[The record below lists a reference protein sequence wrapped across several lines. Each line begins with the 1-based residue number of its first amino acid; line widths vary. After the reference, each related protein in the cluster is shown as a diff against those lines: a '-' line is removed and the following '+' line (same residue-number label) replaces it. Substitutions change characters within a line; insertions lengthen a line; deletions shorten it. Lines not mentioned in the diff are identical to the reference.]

1 MREAARTTAACFS
14 PTCLLEEL
22 IYVQCTW
29 ENVFSSREV
38 DWKRGSS
45 AIACYYSMSS
55 LPKDLRGRVNL
66 NPDTDSAMLYSA
78 KSTIWPKNKDLDL
91 GKSSFRK
98 GYRGVLFWRSGVL
111 DIQVPI
117 KFRPT
122 PTSPVLN
129 GTMEVGLSVDG
140 DLGASKL
147 VEGVFTSR
155 SEVSELDSGALV
167 SLVKSSIKGRL
178 NTMLEGLEESNLRDP
193 GARGTANKQ
202 AEEHISSLLGD
213 TGIVVS
219 GLNIRWSKTGGE
231 KLGQM
236 KATLDRRK
244 DVIGTKLEEKAIERM
259 RSSKNMEHLEKHRA
273 ETIASEFL
281 EEDRAR
287 RDTAKLRRKAEV
299 EEAEQEM
306 DLRRRVHEGRSNL
319 AETEFQEKVDEL
331 KHRGEMSRKM
341 DDLDLTRARIDT
353 EISRKQAESDIAS
366 DSKDRD
372 VDRIVRAALSMKEV
386 EISEE
391 AIVDLLKPEGEGGR
405 SYDFSEVINP
415 DIHEDL
421 EQGLYTAGEID
432 GFISELERMTNS
444 PGNSKE
450 KLSDIWAGLGVFH
463 RHRGNKGG
471 SMDDAIARS
480 LKFNENNTIAMKC
493 RMDYLW
499 NRHPQ
504 QFLPGKLERFGDELM
519 EIESLLGGLLAQ
531 DGVSDSDRSEMMERH
546 RKCLKALSR
555 DEENGGV
562 WKDKME
568 ANYGLEI

>member
-1 MREAARTTAACFS
+1 M
-14 PTCLLEEL
+14 
-22 IYVQCTW
+22 
-29 ENVFSSREV
+29 FSSREV

-45 AIACYYSMSS
+45 AIACYYSMSI
-55 LPKDLRGRVNL
+55 LPKDLRGKVNL

-98 GYRGVLFWRSGVL
+98 GYKGILFWRNGVL

-122 PTSPVLN
+122 STSPVLN

-155 SEVSELDSGALV
+155 SEVSELDSGTLV

-193 GARGTANKQ
+193 KSREAANEQ
-202 AEEHISSLLGD
+202 AEQHLSALLEE

-219 GLNIRWSKTGGE
+219 GLNMRWSKTGGE

-236 KATLDRRK
+236 KKTLDRRK
-244 DVIGTKLEEKAIERM
+244 DVMGTKLEEQAIERM
-259 RSSKNMEHLEKHRA
+259 RGSKNIEQLEKHRA

-281 EEDRAR
+281 EEDRTR

-306 DLRRRVHEGRSNL
+306 ELRKRIHESRSKL
-319 AETEFQEKVDEL
+319 AETESQEKVDDL
-331 KHRGEMSRKM
+331 KHLGEMSRKM
-341 DDLDLTRARIDT
+341 DNLDLSKVRIDT
-353 EISRKQAESDIAS
+353 EISRKQAESDIES

-386 EISEE
+386 EISEG
-391 AIVDLLKPEGEGGR
+391 AIIDLLKPEGEEGR

-432 GFISELERMTNS
+432 GFISELERMTKS

-471 SMDDAIARS
+471 SMDEAISRS
-480 LKFNENNTIAMKC
+480 LQFNEDNTIAMKC

-504 QFLPGKLERFGDELM
+504 QFLPGKLERFGDQLM
-519 EIESLLGGLLAQ
+519 EIESLLEGLLGQEGASE
-531 DGVSDSDRSEMMERH
+531 SDKSDMMERH

-555 DEENGGV
+555 DKENGDT

-568 ANYGLEI
+568 AKYGLEI

>member
-1 MREAARTTAACFS
+1 M
-14 PTCLLEEL
+14 
-22 IYVQCTW
+22 
-29 ENVFSSREV
+29 FSSREV

-98 GYRGVLFWRSGVL
+98 EYRGVLFWRNGVL
-111 DIQVPI
+111 EIQVPV
-117 KFRPT
+117 KYRPN
-122 PTSPVLN
+122 PTSSVLR
-129 GTMEVGLSVDG
+129 GTMDVGLSVDG

-155 SEVSELDSGALV
+155 SDISELDSGTLA
-167 SLVKSSIKGRL
+167 SLVKSTIKGKL

-193 GARGTANKQ
+193 GSREAANKQ
-202 AEEHISSLLGD
+202 AEGQLSALLAE

-219 GLNIRWSKTGGE
+219 GLTMRWSKTGGE

-244 DVIGTKLEEKAIERM
+244 DVIGAKLEEQAIDRM
-259 RSSKNMEHLEKHRA
+259 RSSKNMEQLEKHRA

-306 DLRRRVHEGRSNL
+306 DIRRKIHEGRSKL
-319 AETEFQEKVDEL
+319 AETEFQEKVDDL
-331 KHRGEMSRKM
+331 KHRGDMSRKM
-341 DDLDLTRARIDT
+341 DELDLTRARIDT
-353 EISRKQAESDIAS
+353 EISRKQAESDIES

-405 SYDFSEVINP
+405 SYDFNDVINP

-432 GFISELERMTNS
+432 GFISELERMTKN

-450 KLSDIWAGLGVFH
+450 RLSDIWAGLGVFH

-471 SMDDAIARS
+471 SMDEAISRS
-480 LKFNENNTIAMKC
+480 LQFNDSNTIAMKC

-504 QFLPGKLERFGDELM
+504 QFLPGKLERFGDQLM
-519 EIESLLGGLLAQ
+519 EIESLLEGLLEKE
-531 DGVSDSDRSEMMERH
+531 GVSEPDKSDMTERH

-568 ANYGLEI
+568 SKYGLEI

>member
-1 MREAARTTAACFS
+1 M
-14 PTCLLEEL
+14 
-22 IYVQCTW
+22 
-29 ENVFSSREV
+29 FSSREV
-38 DWKRGSS
+38 DWKRGTS

-55 LPKDLRGRVNL
+55 LPKDLKGRVNL

-78 KSTIWPKNKDLDL
+78 KPTIWPKNKDLDL

-98 GYRGVLFWRSGVL
+98 EYRGVLFWRKGTL
-111 DIQVPI
+111 DIQVPV
-117 KFRPT
+117 KYRPN
-122 PTSPVLN
+122 PTSSVLS
-129 GTMEVGLSVDG
+129 GTMDVGLSVDG

-155 SEVSELDSGALV
+155 SDVSELDSGTLV
-167 SLVKSSIKGRL
+167 SLVKSTIKGKL

-193 GARGTANKQ
+193 GARGAANEQ
-202 AEEHISSLLGD
+202 AEQHLSALLGE

-219 GLNIRWSKTGGE
+219 GLTMRWSKTGGE

-244 DVIGTKLEEKAIERM
+244 DVIGTKLEEQAIERM
-259 RSSKNMEHLEKHRA
+259 RSSKNMEQLEKHRA

-287 RDTAKLRRKAEV
+287 RDTAKLRRAAEV

-306 DLRRRVHEGRSNL
+306 DIRRRIHEGRSKL
-319 AETEFQEKVDEL
+319 AETEFQEKVDDL
-331 KHRGEMSRKM
+331 KHRGEMSRKV
-341 DDLDLTRARIDT
+341 DELDLTRARIDT
-353 EISRKQAESDIAS
+353 EISRKQAESDIDS
-366 DSKDRD
+366 NSKDRD
-372 VDRIVRAALSMKEV
+372 VDRIVRAALSLKEV

-391 AIVDLLKPEGEGGR
+391 VIVDLLKPEGEGGR
-405 SYDFSEVINP
+405 SYDFNDVINA
-415 DIHEDL
+415 DIHDDL

-432 GFISELERMTNS
+432 GFISELERMTNN

-450 KLSDIWAGLGVFH
+450 RLSDIWAGLGVFH

-471 SMDDAIARS
+471 SMDDAISRS
-480 LKFNENNTIAMKC
+480 LKFNDSNAIAMKC

-504 QFLPGKLERFGDELM
+504 QFLPGKLERFGDQLM
-519 EIESLLGGLLAQ
+519 EIESLLEGLLSKE
-531 DGVSDSDRSEMMERH
+531 GVSESDMSDLSERH

-555 DEENGGV
+555 DEEDGDV
-562 WKDKME
+562 WKGKME
-568 ANYGLEI
+568 AKYALEI

>member
-1 MREAARTTAACFS
+1 M
-14 PTCLLEEL
+14 
-22 IYVQCTW
+22 
-29 ENVFSSREV
+29 FSSREV

-66 NPDTDSAMLYSA
+66 NPDTDSVMLYSA
-78 KSTIWPKNKDLDL
+78 KPTIWPKNKDLDL

-98 GYRGVLFWRSGVL
+98 EYRGVLFWRNGVL
-111 DIQVPI
+111 DIQVPV
-117 KFRPT
+117 KYRPN
-122 PTSPVLN
+122 PTSPVLS
-129 GTMEVGLSVDG
+129 GTMDVGLSVDG

-155 SEVSELDSGALV
+155 SDTSELDSGTLA
-167 SLVKSSIKGRL
+167 SLVKSTIKGKL

-193 GARGTANKQ
+193 GARSAANKQ
-202 AEEHISSLLGD
+202 AEEQLSDLLAE

-219 GLNIRWSKTGGE
+219 GLTMRWSKTGGE

-244 DVIGTKLEEKAIERM
+244 DVIGTKLEEQAIERM
-259 RSSKNMEHLEKHRA
+259 RSSKNMEQLEKHRA

-287 RDTAKLRRKAEV
+287 RDTAKLRREAEV
-299 EEAEQEM
+299 EEAEQDMEI
-306 DLRRRVHEGRSNL
+306 RRKIHEGRSKL
-319 AETEFQEKVDEL
+319 AETEFQEKVDDV
-331 KHRGEMSRKM
+331 KHRGDMSRKM
-341 DDLDLTRARIDT
+341 DELDLTRARIDT
-353 EISRKQAESDIAS
+353 EITRKQAESNIES

-405 SYDFSEVINP
+405 SYDFNDVINS
-415 DIHEDL
+415 DINEDL

-432 GFISELERMTNS
+432 GFISELERMTKN

-450 KLSDIWAGLGVFH
+450 RLSDIWAGLGVFH

-471 SMDDAIARS
+471 SMDDAISRS
-480 LKFNENNTIAMKC
+480 LQFNDSNTIAMKC

-504 QFLPGKLERFGDELM
+504 QFLPGKLERFGDQLM
-519 EIESLLGGLLAQ
+519 EIESLLEGLLDQ
-531 DGVSDSDRSEMMERH
+531 EGVSEADKSDLTERH

-555 DEENGGV
+555 DEENGEA
-562 WKDKME
+562 WKGKME
-568 ANYGLEI
+568 SKYGLEI

>member
-1 MREAARTTAACFS
+1 M
-14 PTCLLEEL
+14 
-22 IYVQCTW
+22 
-29 ENVFSSREV
+29 FSSREV

-66 NPDTDSAMLYSA
+66 NPDTDSVMLYSA
-78 KSTIWPKNKDLDL
+78 KPTIWPKNKDLDL

-98 GYRGVLFWRSGVL
+98 EYRGVLFWRNGVL
-111 DIQVPI
+111 DIQVPV
-117 KFRPT
+117 KYRPN
-122 PTSPVLN
+122 PTSSVIS
-129 GTMEVGLSVDG
+129 GTMDVGLSVDG

-155 SEVSELDSGALV
+155 SNISELDSGTLV
-167 SLVKSSIKGRL
+167 SLVKSTIKGKL

-193 GARGTANKQ
+193 GARSAANKR
-202 AEEHISSLLGD
+202 AEGQLSALLAE

-219 GLNIRWSKTGGE
+219 GLTMRWSKTGGE

-244 DVIGTKLEEKAIERM
+244 DVIGTKLEEQAIDRM
-259 RSSKNMEHLEKHRA
+259 RSSKNMEQLEKHRA

-287 RDTAKLRRKAEV
+287 RDTAKLRREAEV
-299 EEAEQEM
+299 EEAEQDMEI
-306 DLRRRVHEGRSNL
+306 RRKIHEGRSKL
-319 AETEFQEKVDEL
+319 AETEFQEKVDDV
-331 KHRGEMSRKM
+331 KHRGDMSRKM
-341 DDLDLTRARIDT
+341 DELDLTRARIDT
-353 EISRKQAESDIAS
+353 EITRKQAESNIES
-366 DSKDRD
+366 DSRDRD

-405 SYDFSEVINP
+405 SYDFNDVINP

-432 GFISELERMTNS
+432 GFISELERMTKN

-450 KLSDIWAGLGVFH
+450 RLSDIWAGLGVFH

-471 SMDDAIARS
+471 SMDDAISRS
-480 LKFNENNTIAMKC
+480 LQFNDSNTIAMKC

-504 QFLPGKLERFGDELM
+504 QFLPGKLGRFGDQLA
-519 EIESLLGGLLAQ
+519 EIESLLEGLLDQ
-531 DGVSDSDRSEMMERH
+531 EGVSESDKSDLTERH

-555 DEENGGV
+555 DEESGDI
-562 WKDKME
+562 WKGKME
-568 ANYGLEI
+568 SKYGLEI

>member
-1 MREAARTTAACFS
+1 M
-14 PTCLLEEL
+14 
-22 IYVQCTW
+22 
-29 ENVFSSREV
+29 FSSREV

-78 KSTIWPKNKDLDL
+78 KPNIWPKNKDLDL

-98 GYRGVLFWRSGVL
+98 EYRGVLFWRNGVL
-111 DIQVPI
+111 DIQVPV
-117 KFRPT
+117 KYRPN
-122 PTSPVLN
+122 PTSSVLR
-129 GTMEVGLSVDG
+129 GTMDVGLSVDG

-155 SEVSELDSGALV
+155 SDISELDSGTLV
-167 SLVKSSIKGRL
+167 SLVKSTIKGKL

-193 GARGTANKQ
+193 GAREAANKQ
-202 AEEHISSLLGD
+202 AEGQLSALLAE

-219 GLNIRWSKTGGE
+219 GLTMRWSKTGGE

-244 DVIGTKLEEKAIERM
+244 DVIGTKLEEQAIERM
-259 RSSKNMEHLEKHRA
+259 RSSNNMEQLEKHRA

-287 RDTAKLRRKAEV
+287 RDTAKLRREAEV

-306 DLRRRVHEGRSNL
+306 EIRRKIHEGRSKL
-319 AETEFQEKVDEL
+319 AETEFQEKVDDL
-331 KHRGEMSRKM
+331 KHRGDMSRKM
-341 DDLDLTRARIDT
+341 DELDLTRARIDT
-353 EISRKQAESDIAS
+353 EISRKQAESDIES

-391 AIVDLLKPEGEGGR
+391 AIVDLLKPEGDGGR
-405 SYDFSEVINP
+405 SYDFNDVINP

-432 GFISELERMTNS
+432 GFISELERMTKN

-450 KLSDIWAGLGVFH
+450 RLSDIWAGLGVFH

-471 SMDDAIARS
+471 SMDDAISRS
-480 LKFNENNTIAMKC
+480 LQLNDSNTIAMKC

-504 QFLPGKLERFGDELM
+504 QFLPGKLERFGDQLM
-519 EIESLLGGLLAQ
+519 EIEALLEGLLDQ
-531 DGVSDSDRSEMMERH
+531 EGVSESDKSDLTERH

-555 DEENGGV
+555 DEENGGA
-562 WKDKME
+562 WKGKME
-568 ANYGLEI
+568 SKYGLEI

>member
-1 MREAARTTAACFS
+1 M
-14 PTCLLEEL
+14 
-22 IYVQCTW
+22 
-29 ENVFSSREV
+29 FSSREV

-45 AIACYYSMSS
+45 AIACYYSMSI
-55 LPKDLRGRVNL
+55 LPKDLRGKVNL

-98 GYRGVLFWRSGVL
+98 GYKGILFWRNGVL

-122 PTSPVLN
+122 STSPVLN

-155 SEVSELDSGALV
+155 SEVSELDSGTLV

-193 GARGTANKQ
+193 KARGAANEQ
-202 AEEHISSLLGD
+202 AEQHLSALLEE

-219 GLNIRWSKTGGE
+219 GLNMRWSKTGGE

-236 KATLDRRK
+236 KKTLDRRK
-244 DVIGTKLEEKAIERM
+244 DVMGTKLEEQAIERM
-259 RSSKNMEHLEKHRA
+259 RGSKNMEQLEKHRA

-281 EEDRAR
+281 EEDRTR

-306 DLRRRVHEGRSNL
+306 ELRKRIHESRSKL
-319 AETEFQEKVDEL
+319 AETEFQEKVDDL
-331 KHRGEMSRKM
+331 KHLGEMSRKM
-341 DDLDLTRARIDT
+341 DNLDLSKVRIDT
-353 EISRKQAESDIAS
+353 EISRKQAESDIES

-386 EISEE
+386 EISEG
-391 AIVDLLKPEGEGGR
+391 AIIDLLKPEGEEGR

-432 GFISELERMTNS
+432 GFISELERMTKS

-471 SMDDAIARS
+471 SMDEAISRS
-480 LKFNENNTIAMKC
+480 LQFNEDNTIAMKC

-504 QFLPGKLERFGDELM
+504 QFLPGKLERFGDQLM
-519 EIESLLGGLLAQ
+519 EIESLLEGLLGQEGASE
-531 DGVSDSDRSEMMERH
+531 SDKSDMMERH

-555 DEENGGV
+555 DKENGDI

-568 ANYGLEI
+568 AKYGLEI

>member
-1 MREAARTTAACFS
+1 M
-14 PTCLLEEL
+14 
-22 IYVQCTW
+22 
-29 ENVFSSREV
+29 FSSREV

-45 AIACYYSMSS
+45 AIACYYSMSI
-55 LPKDLRGRVNL
+55 LPKDLRGKVNL

-98 GYRGVLFWRSGVL
+98 GYKGILFWRNGVL

-122 PTSPVLN
+122 STSPVLN

-155 SEVSELDSGALV
+155 SEVSELDSGTLV

-193 GARGTANKQ
+193 KARGAANEQ
-202 AEEHISSLLGD
+202 AEQHLSALLEE

-219 GLNIRWSKTGGE
+219 GLNMRWSKTGGE

-236 KATLDRRK
+236 KKTLDRRK
-244 DVIGTKLEEKAIERM
+244 DVMGTKLEEQAIERM
-259 RSSKNMEHLEKHRA
+259 RGSKNIEQLEKHRA

-281 EEDRAR
+281 EEDRTR

-306 DLRRRVHEGRSNL
+306 ELRKRIHESRSKL
-319 AETEFQEKVDEL
+319 AETEFQEKVDDL
-331 KHRGEMSRKM
+331 KHLGEMSRKM
-341 DDLDLTRARIDT
+341 DNLDLSRVRIDT
-353 EISRKQAESDIAS
+353 EISRKQAESDIES

-386 EISEE
+386 EISEG
-391 AIVDLLKPEGEGGR
+391 AIIDLLKPEGEEGR

-432 GFISELERMTNS
+432 GFISELERMTKS

-471 SMDDAIARS
+471 SMDEAISRS
-480 LKFNENNTIAMKC
+480 LQFNEDNTIAMKC

-504 QFLPGKLERFGDELM
+504 QFLPGKLERFGDQLM
-519 EIESLLGGLLAQ
+519 EIESLLEGLLGQEGASE
-531 DGVSDSDRSEMMERH
+531 SDKSDMMERH

-555 DEENGGV
+555 DKENGDT

-568 ANYGLEI
+568 AKYGLEI

>member
-1 MREAARTTAACFS
+1 M
-14 PTCLLEEL
+14 
-22 IYVQCTW
+22 
-29 ENVFSSREV
+29 FSSREV

-78 KSTIWPKNKDLDL
+78 KPTIWPKNKDLDL

-98 GYRGVLFWRSGVL
+98 EYRGVLFWRNGVL
-111 DIQVPI
+111 DIQVPV
-117 KFRPT
+117 KYRPN
-122 PTSPVLN
+122 PTSSVIS
-129 GTMEVGLSVDG
+129 GTMDVGLSVDG

-155 SEVSELDSGALV
+155 SNISELDSGTLV
-167 SLVKSSIKGRL
+167 SLVKSTIKGKL

-193 GARGTANKQ
+193 GARSAANKR
-202 AEEHISSLLGD
+202 AEGQLSALLAE

-219 GLNIRWSKTGGE
+219 GLTMRWSKTGGE

-244 DVIGTKLEEKAIERM
+244 DVMGTKLEEQAIDRM
-259 RSSKNMEHLEKHRA
+259 RSSKNMEQLEKHRA

-287 RDTAKLRRKAEV
+287 RDTAKLRREAEV

-306 DLRRRVHEGRSNL
+306 EIRRKIHEGKSKL
-319 AETEFQEKVDEL
+319 AETEFQEKVDGL
-331 KHRGEMSRKM
+331 KHRGDMSRKM
-341 DDLDLTRARIDT
+341 DELDLTRARIDT
-353 EISRKQAESDIAS
+353 EITRKQAESNIES
-366 DSKDRD
+366 DSRDRD

-405 SYDFSEVINP
+405 SYDFNDVINP

-432 GFISELERMTNS
+432 GFISELERMTKN

-450 KLSDIWAGLGVFH
+450 RLSDIWAGLGVFH

-471 SMDDAIARS
+471 SMDDAISRS
-480 LKFNENNTIAMKC
+480 LQFNDSNTIAMKC

-504 QFLPGKLERFGDELM
+504 QFLPGKLERFGDQLV
-519 EIESLLGGLLAQ
+519 EIESLLEGLLDQ
-531 DGVSDSDRSEMMERH
+531 EGVSESDKSDLTERH

-555 DEENGGV
+555 DEESGDI
-562 WKDKME
+562 WKGKME
-568 ANYGLEI
+568 SKYGLEI